1 MAEGNNLV
9 DYHGCDFFPERCFQQ
24 ASSCW
29 LPVYIKSVVHV
40 HQWVLSILLNAENS
54 SFAEWRR
61 WFDLVVV
68 LMTDNTVLY
77 ERLEKRGYEEKK
89 ISENVQCE
97 IMQVI
102 AEEARESYRCDS
114 RFSSVPA

>member
-1 MAEGNNLV
+1 MLCREQVFAPHPSPTLLLV
-9 DYHGCDFFPERCFQQ
+9 PC
-24 ASSCW
+24 
-29 LPVYIKSVVHV
+29 
-40 HQWVLSILLNAENS
+40 
-54 SFAEWRR
+54 R

-68 LMTDNTVLY
+68 LMADNTVLY

-102 AEEARESYRCDS
+102 AEEARESYRYVCAA
-114 RFSSVPA
+114 VVT